1 MEFFPGESVAVAP
14 GAPVYS
20 GHAEIIGR
28 AALPRARI
36 VGARKSMITAGGE
49 WFYAQ
54 PVAGP
59 DDVLVGWIRERDLA
73 SLGF

>member
-14 GAPVYS
+14 GAAVYS

-36 VGARKSMITAGGE
+36 VGARKYMVTPSGD

-59 DDVLVGWIRERDLA
+59 DDVLVGWIREQDLA
-73 SLGF
+73 ALGY